1 MALCPRSACGRARR
15 YAPGP
20 SCISTAAAY
29 QSEWEP
35 EGLYGALK
43 KAEYGAEASLRTAR
57 RARFWAAFS
66 VVFYSRWRFK
76 EVSRLLLA
84 TTAYQPPRR

>member
-1 MALCPRSACGRARR
+1 MRSGRFNRPRSRQSACT
-15 YAPGP
+15 APQPG
-20 SCISTAAAY
+20 
-29 QSEWEP
+29 
-35 EGLYGALK
+35 GLYGALK

-76 EVSRLLLA
+76 EVCRLLLA